1 MGGGWDRALG
11 LASIGVGFAAT
22 LVVAVAVS
30 ADYWLHT
37 DEPIDTELAPLAAG
51 DDPPPPAAAD
61 DADDADATGTG
72 AVCRRRRPTA
82 VRRRRRRR
90 HDRGWCRWPPAT
102 THCRPPPPTTPTRPG
117 LAPWAAGDDTPPPA
131 ADDADAT
138 AAEPLSIVTMVAT
151 HSGLWRVC
159 IDAKVDYTG
168 PYVIR

>member
-1 MGGGWDRALG
+1 MDINAGLGLGNGCLGVGFDLENGLTRSYITSAVCCARRCWFAVYLQQLSARFVRRWTAMGGGWDRALG

-22 LVVAVAVS
+22 LVVAIAVS

-37 DEPIDTELAPLAAG
+37 DEPIDTELAPL
-51 DDPPPPAAAD
+51 
-61 DADDADATGTG
+61 
-72 AVCRRRRPTA
+72 
-82 VRRRRRRR
+82 
-90 HDRGWCRWPPAT
+90 
-102 THCRPPPPTTPTRPG
+102 
-117 LAPWAAGDDTPPPA
+117 AAGDDTPPPA

-168 PYVIR
+168 PYVIL

>member
-1 MGGGWDRALG
+1 MDINAGLGLGSGGLAVGFGLENGLTRSYITSAVCCARGCWFAVYLQQLSARFVRRWTVMGGGWDRALG

-61 DADDADATGTG
+61 DAD
-72 AVCRRRRPTA
+72 
-82 VRRRRRRR
+82 
-90 HDRGWCRWPPAT
+90 
-102 THCRPPPPTTPTRPG
+102 
-117 LAPWAAGDDTPPPA
+117 
-131 ADDADAT
+131 AT

-168 PYVIR
+168 PYVIL